1 MNAASGLIIGSIVL
15 SVLLLSGC
23 AKEPETRA
31 APRPVRVFQ
40 VGERT
45 NNDGIA
51 YAGEVKARYETK
63 LSFRVPGKVIARHVE
78 IGERVRK
85 GQLLAQLDPVDY
97 QLASKGLAS
106 QLSAARA
113 ERDFAKDDLARY
125 KELLEQKFI
134 SATDYARTDTR
145 YKTARDRVAALESQ
159 LAQASNQAAYTNL
172 YADREGVM
180 TALEVETGQVV
191 AAGQIVIWQRR

>member
-63 LSFRVPGKVIARHVE
+63 LSFRVPGKVIARHEVPVTWE
-78 IGERVRK
+78 IEGR
-85 GQLLAQLDPVDY
+85 
-97 QLASKGLAS
+97 
-106 QLSAARA
+106 
-113 ERDFAKDDLARY
+113 
-125 KELLEQKFI
+125 
-134 SATDYARTDTR
+134 DTR
-145 YKTARDRVAALESQ
+145 
-159 LAQASNQAAYTNL
+159 
-172 YADREGVM
+172 
-180 TALEVETGQVV
+180 ET
-191 AAGQIVIWQRR
+191 RLLRLC